1 MPAYN
6 KFRLFSFIII
16 PQCGRCWEKKTDIDH
31 FFMKMKKKNAPATT
45 NHNRISAS
53 LVWNVINQKCVIISH
68 AAFTLRA
75 IFVWLIWFCVQTKQK
90 MIHNCKHFHY
100 FIVSFCLCFL
110 VAAAIFALGK
120 WHKKIDGF
128 WNGCNFFSAL
138 FPFDEFSL
146 SVCING
152 VWVQCTV
159 GRSLEWLI
167 TWNVSRFC
175 FENEIETHKLC
186 FYVQNECILHAHK

>member
-1 MPAYN
+1 MQATCRLLFWFFRLRNVPNFRVLAMPAYN

-16 PQCGRCWEKKTDIDH
+16 PQCWRCWEKKTDIDH

-110 VAAAIFALGK
+110 VAAAVFCAWKMAQKNRRILK
-120 WHKKIDGF
+120 W
-128 WNGCNFFSAL
+128 L
-138 FPFDEFSL
+138 
-146 SVCING
+146 
-152 VWVQCTV
+152 
-159 GRSLEWLI
+159 
-167 TWNVSRFC
+167 
-175 FENEIETHKLC
+175 
-186 FYVQNECILHAHK
+186 